1 MEVPTATSLSD
12 IYPEDA
18 LPVELKRWESL
29 LAKFKDL
36 YGKQADFVARS
47 PGRVN
52 IIGEVST
59 LTRQANLKLTIHSTS
74 TTPCTRCYLWLL
86 PQTSSWQ

>member
-1 MEVPTATSLSD
+1 MEVPTATSLGD
-12 IYPEDA
+12 IYPEEA
-18 LPVELKRWESL
+18 VPAETKRWESL

-52 IIGEVST
+52 IIGEVRAYFKSVIDLRLMQYST
-59 LTRQANLKLTIHSTS
+59 LTTL
-74 TTPCTRCYLWLL
+74 CTKYYQWPS
-86 PQTSSWQ
+86 PQTS

>member
-12 IYPEDA
+12 IYPEEA
-18 LPVELKRWESL
+18 LPAETKRWESL

-36 YGKQADFVARS
+36 YDKQPDFVARS

-52 IIGEVST
+52 VIGEVRPST
-59 LTRQANLKLTIHSTS
+59 ETR
-74 TTPCTRCYLWLL
+74 
-86 PQTSSWQ
+86 SSD